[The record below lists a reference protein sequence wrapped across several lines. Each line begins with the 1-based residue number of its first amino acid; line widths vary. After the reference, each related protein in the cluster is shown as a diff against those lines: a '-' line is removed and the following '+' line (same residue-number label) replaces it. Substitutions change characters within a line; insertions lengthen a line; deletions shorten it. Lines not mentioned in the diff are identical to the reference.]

1 LTGHAVHAKKTAFS
15 TGPARFFGYCKEN
28 NAMNMDITTLRIS
41 TPEGQQRRAA
51 LRHRFTEDSDGGC
64 RETVAAILARVRQE
78 GDAAVLDYCR
88 QFDSPA
94 MTLETLRVSP
104 EEFVQAERKVD
115 DQFRHTLRFAADR
128 IRTFHERE
136 LEDSWMLTRD
146 DGTIT
151 GRLVR
156 PVDSAGLYVP
166 GGKEGSTPLVSS
178 VLMNGI
184 PAQIAGVGRRVM
196 VTPPNREGKV
206 SPALLVAAREIGI
219 DEVYKVGSAW
229 AIAALAYGTATIPA
243 VDVIVGPGNQ
253 FVAEAK
259 RQVMG
264 RVRIDMLAGPSE
276 VLIVAD
282 DTAQPAFV
290 AADMLAQAEHDPQAL
305 AMVITTSESLAGEI
319 VTELGRQLPL
329 LPRADIARTALNE
342 RGLILLADS
351 LEQAIELANEIA
363 IEHLELQITEPW
375 QWLPQIRHA
384 GAIFLGS
391 WTPEAAGD
399 YVAGPNHVL
408 PTMGTAR
415 IASALGVETF
425 LKKSSIIS
433 YSRGA
438 LEADGDHI
446 RRLAALEGLT
456 AHGNSVAIRLG
467 QR

>member
-1 LTGHAVHAKKTAFS
+1 MIRSV
-15 TGPARFFGYCKEN
+15 
-28 NAMNMDITTLRIS
+28 TLS
-41 TPEGQQRRAA
+41 SDEGRRA
-51 LRHRFTEDSDGGC
+51 LQGLVDRFSEETGC
-64 RETVAAILARVRQE
+64 REVVRTILDRVRRE
-78 GDAAVLDYCR
+78 GDAAVVDYCR
-88 QFDSPA
+88 RFDCPT
-94 MTLETLRVSP
+94 MTAATLRVS
-104 EEFVQAERKVD
+104 EAEFARAEAEVD
-115 DQFRHTLRFAADR
+115 DDFRATLRFAADR
-128 IRTFHERE
+128 VRRFHERE
-136 LEDSWMLTRD
+136 LDDSWLLTRD

-166 GGKEGSTPLVSS
+166 GGTEGSTPLVSS

-196 VTPPNREGKV
+196 VTPPNREGRV

-219 DEVYKVGSAW
+219 DEVYKTGSAW
-229 AIAALAYGTATIPA
+229 AVGALAFGTATIPR

-253 FVAEAK
+253 YVAEAK
-259 RQVMG
+259 RQVQG

-276 VLIVAD
+276 VLVIAD
-282 DTAQPAFV
+282 HTADPAFI
-290 AADMLAQAEHDPQAL
+290 AADLLAQAEHDPQAL
-305 AMVITTSESLAGEI
+305 AVAL
-319 VTELGRQLPL
+319 VTEPGLAAAIEGELARQLPL
-329 LPRADIARTALNE
+329 LARADIARAALAA
-342 RGLILLADS
+342 RGLIVTVTDLD
-351 LEQAIELANEIA
+351 EAIGLANDIA
-363 IEHLELQITEPW
+363 IEHLELQVTEPW
-375 QWLPQIRHA
+375 QWLAKIRHA

-433 YSRGA
+433 YSRAA
-438 LEADGDHI
+438 LVADGDHI

-456 AHGNSVAIRLG
+456 AHGNSVAVRLG
-467 QR
+467 AADR

>member
-1 LTGHAVHAKKTAFS
+1 MIQPISLKSAEGRRIAADIRN
-15 TGPARFFGYCKEN
+15 RFAE
-28 NAMNMDITTLRIS
+28 ATDD
-41 TPEGQQRRAA
+41 A
-51 LRHRFTEDSDGGC
+51 C
-64 RETVAAILARVRQE
+64 REAVTDILARVRRE
-78 GDAAVLDYCR
+78 GDAAVLAYCC
-88 QFDSPA
+88 QFDCPV
-94 MTLETLRVSP
+94 MTPETLRVSA
-104 EEFVQAERKVD
+104 EEFARAEGEVD
-115 DQFRHTLRFAADR
+115 DEFRRTLRFAADR
-128 IRTFHERE
+128 VRRFHERE
-136 LEDSWMLTRD
+136 MEDSWLLTRE
-146 DGTIT
+146 DGAVT

-196 VTPPNREGKV
+196 VTPPGRDGRV
-206 SPALLVAAREIGI
+206 SPALLVAAQEIGI

-229 AIAALAYGTATIPA
+229 AVAALAYGTATIPR

-253 FVAEAK
+253 YVAEAK

-264 RVRIDMLAGPSE
+264 RVRIDMIAGPSE

-282 DTAQPAFV
+282 HTAEAAFV

-305 AMVITTSESLAGEI
+305 AMVITTSTTLAEAIGR
-319 VTELGRQLPL
+319 ELEHQLPL
-329 LPRADIARTALNE
+329 LPRADIARTSLAD
-342 RGLILLADS
+342 RGLILVAES
-351 LEQAIELANEIA
+351 LEEAIDLANEIA
-363 IEHLELQITEPW
+363 IEHLELQVTEPW
-375 QWLPQIRHA
+375 QWLPKIRHA

-433 YSRGA
+433 YSRQA
-438 LEADGDHI
+438 LEADADHI
-446 RRLAALEGLT
+446 RRLAGLEGLT
-456 AHGNSVAIRLG
+456 AHGNSVAVRLG
-467 QR
+467 KR